1 MSTFQL
7 FYEVGFHHILAMDG
21 LDHIL
26 FILALCSIYL
36 LRDWRKVLIL
46 ITAFTFGHTL
56 TLALVTLNI
65 FKAESNIIEFLI
77 PVTIFV
83 TAASNIWKGTS
94 AFQRSSKFELNYLYA
109 AFFGLIHGMAFA
121 NELKALLGKE
131 KQVVLKLLSFNIG
144 IEIGQIAVV
153 GIFLLAGYIFIGL
166 FGINRRD
173 WNLVINSAIAGI
185 SLLLILE
192 AKFW

>member
-7 FYEVGFHHILAMDG
+7 FYEVGVHHILAMDG
-21 LDHIL
+21 LDHVL

-46 ITAFTFGHTL
+46 ITAFTLGHTF
-56 TLALVTLNI
+56 TLALVTLNF
-65 FKAESNIIEFLI
+65 FKAQSDIIEFLI

-83 TAASNIWKGTS
+83 TAASNIWKGSS
-94 AFQRSSKFELNYLYA
+94 AFQRTSKFQLNYLYA

-121 NELKALLGKE
+121 NELRALLGKDD
-131 KQVVLKLLSFNIG
+131 QVVTKLLAFNLG
-144 IEIGQIAVV
+144 IEIGQIVVV

-185 SLLLILE
+185 SLLLIIE

>member
-7 FYEVGFHHILAMDG
+7 FYEVGVHHILAFEG

-46 ITAFTFGHTL
+46 ITAFTLGHTL
-56 TLALVTLNI
+56 TLALVTLNF
-65 FKAESNIIEFLI
+65 FKAQSNIIEFLI

-83 TAASNIWKGTS
+83 TAASNIWKGSS
-94 AFQRSSKFELNYLYA
+94 AFQRGPKFQLNYLYA
-109 AFFGLIHGMAFA
+109 GFFGLIHGMAFA
-121 NELKALLGKE
+121 NELRALLGKDD
-131 KQVVLKLLSFNIG
+131 QVVTKLLAFNLG
-144 IEIGQIAVV
+144 IEIGQIVVV
-153 GIFLLAGYIFIGL
+153 GVFLLAGYIFIGL

-185 SLLLILE
+185 SLLLIIE